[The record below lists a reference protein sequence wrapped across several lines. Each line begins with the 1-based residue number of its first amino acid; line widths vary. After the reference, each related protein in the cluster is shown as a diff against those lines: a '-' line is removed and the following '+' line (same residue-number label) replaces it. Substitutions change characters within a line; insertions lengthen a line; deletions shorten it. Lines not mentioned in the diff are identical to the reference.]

1 MCIKT
6 NQKNTVQCVGCDKQ
20 CKLGCIYSYT
30 INKFIP
36 TINNETILYYQDEHG
51 RIQETTA
58 LASATLATKQ
68 AIHIANLCSK
78 NTQRQK

>member
-6 NQKNTVQCVGCDKQ
+6 NQTNTLQCNGCDKQ

-36 TINNETILYYQDEHG
+36 TVNNETILYYQDELG

-58 LASATLATKQ
+58 LANATLATKQ
-68 AIHIANLCSK
+68 AIHIANLCSM
-78 NTQRQK
+78 NIQRQK